1 MLQKLKSLKMKYFVL
16 ENVDGF
22 HVVYK
27 NHRNELIS
35 VSICGDKGLALDHA
49 LRLNEAS
56 IKPRPNQ
63 SGNRYLRRYAQKV

>member
-1 MLQKLKSLKMKYFVL
+1 MKYFVL

-22 HVVYK
+22 HVVYQ

-35 VSICGDKGLALDHA
+35 VSICDAPDIAAFHA
-49 LRLNEAS
+49 IRLNEAS
-56 IKPRPNQ
+56 SKPKPKQNQ